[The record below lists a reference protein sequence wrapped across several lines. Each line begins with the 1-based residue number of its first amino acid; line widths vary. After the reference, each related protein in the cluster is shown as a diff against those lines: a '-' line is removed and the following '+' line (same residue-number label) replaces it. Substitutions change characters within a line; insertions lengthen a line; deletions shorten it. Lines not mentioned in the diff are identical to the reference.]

1 MPAETRARAKTRTRA
16 KPAASTKRKARAAR
30 KLPPPPRGA
39 RTRALTTVER
49 LRELYPAATELDHA
63 NPFQLLI
70 ATILSAQTTDR
81 SVNLV
86 TPKLFGAY
94 ATAADLA
101 AADPAQVE
109 ILIKPTGFFRAKTRS
124 IIAAS
129 RKLVDLFGGEVPP
142 RMDDLT
148 KLPGIGRKTANVI
161 LGAGFGIP
169 GFAVDTHVTRLSN
182 RLGFVATRDPVKI
195 EAYVTAM
202 IPPEEWTAFSLR
214 LILHGR
220 RVCIA
225 RRPLCE
231 QCVLNDFCPSS
242 LTRPRRRAAPAKTL
256 RAGPSLSR
264 PVPPP
269 PA

>member
-1 MPAETRARAKTRTRA
+1 LAPKKAPSKKTWN
-16 KPAASTKRKARAAR
+16 S
-30 KLPPPPRGA
+30 PPPPRGA
-39 RTRALTTVER
+39 RTRALLTVER
-49 LRELYPAATELDHA
+49 LRDPYPAVTELTHE

-86 TPKLFGAY
+86 TPRLFAAY
-94 ATAADLA
+94 ATAVDLA

-109 ILIKPTGFFRAKTRS
+109 VLIKPTGFFRAKTRS

-129 RKLVDLFGGEVPP
+129 RKLVELFGGEVPP
-142 RMDDLT
+142 RMEDLT
-148 KLPGIGRKTANVI
+148 RLPGIGRKTANVI

-182 RLGFVATRDPVKI
+182 RLGLVATRDPVKI
-195 EAYVTAM
+195 ESYVTAM

-242 LTRPRRRAAPAKTL
+242 LTRPRPRRARRLPA
-256 RAGPSLSR
+256 A
-264 PVPPP
+264 
-269 PA
+269 